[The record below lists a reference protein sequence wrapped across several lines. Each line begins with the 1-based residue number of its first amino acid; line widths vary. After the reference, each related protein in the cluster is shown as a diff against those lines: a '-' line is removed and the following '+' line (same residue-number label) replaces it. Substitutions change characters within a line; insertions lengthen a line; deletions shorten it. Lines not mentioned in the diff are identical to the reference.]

1 MKRSKTWLR
10 HVSTGLISFLIF
22 GCGSFK
28 SLHKQEVKTLTPD
41 LKEVTVAAPKGDTV
55 ASFDLGLKKNDS
67 TRTPSIQA
75 SELYLKTLDN
85 YLKLAPDDEK
95 VPEILLW
102 KGNHLY
108 EQNDFSKALE
118 VYQDLRKRFPT
129 SPMVFEATQMSAQS
143 YAQLGNLEEA
153 EKTYRSMLKESNI
166 EGQAEARERLSQ
178 SIYLQAEKNEKEGN
192 LQAASEGYSRVAKEF
207 ATTEIAPVAMFNS
220 GVMLEKQ
227 KKWKEAIQI
236 YGLFFDQFFDS
247 KLLPKVLFREA
258 KCREL
263 DGQWQVA
270 GEKYLNLVRVNPE
283 SPDAEASLYNA
294 GFAFF
299 NAKLPD
305 SAAKSFEAYA
315 KKYPQ
320 NVEAPNLLF
329 RAVEMFGE
337 MQNWD
342 KVSELQSL
350 FTRRYA
356 TDKARLI
363 QALCMGG
370 TAAFQRGRQD
380 EAAQL
385 MKQVVTEY
393 SLLKVPD
400 ASARFY
406 GAQAQHTL
414 AELSGKKMRAA
425 PLRSSSFDADLKI
438 KTGLL
443 KNTAEQYLKVL
454 DFRIVDWTIRAA
466 FSLGQSFED
475 FGTSVYLSPRKI
487 GKTPSE
493 KLDMEEDAMA
503 SLSFAFAKAQQQYL
517 QVLTIGR
524 KQEVNNKWV
533 GDANLRMIAMA
544 TSFIGYQI
552 KAMEQVPQL
561 IKVETGTPEKAIAT
575 KLQQIGRISPYH
587 EQGMKYF
594 IAFLDIAQEYEL
606 DPRVVDSLATKILKS
621 TRDLGSH
628 YSAAAE
634 LARSAPFP
642 NGFQP
647 MERFFYQVKLLQEGI
662 PKLETKSMEYF
673 QSGLDFATKY
683 NLTKDPL
690 NDSLKILLGRAM
702 FIQAKCLDLLSQEA
716 LVNPPIPPEAGP
728 EQRKTYSEKL
738 ENVGFQLQDQALE
751 HYHKLIEKVI
761 TGVISTDWGELVFA
775 RLFQIEPDKW
785 SRTSEI
791 DTTMTIYTGK
801 EWAALSDFP
810 KTGWPAPD
818 SPDWKKVRKGI
829 VPKKEYPHDVMA
841 QFRFLWCGDKGQG
854 PKIDSMTSNYI
865 PWKQV
870 WAQTSFTLPNHV
882 QSLELMVVAPQEW
895 SVQID
900 KDEVLSFKSVPGS
913 WEKGTSKDVWPT
925 LSKKLKVG
933 DHFLRIYAQNQKPTE
948 GFGIWMQ
955 MKIKY
960 KLDGAGAVFPWN
972 QISPTPDYLKKL
984 REEIIPIQNFT
995 NRGPKQ

>member
-129 SPMVFEATQMSAQS
+129 SPMISEATQMSAQS

-320 NVEAPNLLF
+320 NV
-329 RAVEMFGE
+329 
-337 MQNWD
+337 D
-342 KVSELQSL
+342 H
-350 FTRRYA
+350 
-356 TDKARLI
+356 
-363 QALCMGG
+363 C
-370 TAAFQRGRQD
+370 
-380 EAAQL
+380 
-385 MKQVVTEY
+385 
-393 SLLKVPD
+393 
-400 ASARFY
+400 
-406 GAQAQHTL
+406 
-414 AELSGKKMRAA
+414 
-425 PLRSSSFDADLKI
+425 
-438 KTGLL
+438 
-443 KNTAEQYLKVL
+443 
-454 DFRIVDWTIRAA
+454 
-466 FSLGQSFED
+466 
-475 FGTSVYLSPRKI
+475 PR
-487 GKTPSE
+487 
-493 KLDMEEDAMA
+493 
-503 SLSFAFAKAQQQYL
+503 
-517 QVLTIGR
+517 
-524 KQEVNNKWV
+524 
-533 GDANLRMIAMA
+533 
-544 TSFIGYQI
+544 
-552 KAMEQVPQL
+552 
-561 IKVETGTPEKAIAT
+561 
-575 KLQQIGRISPYH
+575 
-587 EQGMKYF
+587 
-594 IAFLDIAQEYEL
+594 
-606 DPRVVDSLATKILKS
+606 
-621 TRDLGSH
+621 
-628 YSAAAE
+628 
-634 LARSAPFP
+634 
-642 NGFQP
+642 
-647 MERFFYQVKLLQEGI
+647 
-662 PKLETKSMEYF
+662 
-673 QSGLDFATKY
+673 
-683 NLTKDPL
+683 
-690 NDSLKILLGRAM
+690 
-702 FIQAKCLDLLSQEA
+702 
-716 LVNPPIPPEAGP
+716 
-728 EQRKTYSEKL
+728 
-738 ENVGFQLQDQALE
+738 
-751 HYHKLIEKVI
+751 
-761 TGVISTDWGELVFA
+761 
-775 RLFQIEPDKW
+775 
-785 SRTSEI
+785 
-791 DTTMTIYTGK
+791 
-801 EWAALSDFP
+801 
-810 KTGWPAPD
+810 
-818 SPDWKKVRKGI
+818 
-829 VPKKEYPHDVMA
+829 
-841 QFRFLWCGDKGQG
+841 WC
-854 PKIDSMTSNYI
+854 T
-865 PWKQV
+865 
-870 WAQTSFTLPNHV
+870 
-882 QSLELMVVAPQEW
+882 
-895 SVQID
+895 
-900 KDEVLSFKSVPGS
+900 
-913 WEKGTSKDVWPT
+913 
-925 LSKKLKVG
+925 
-933 DHFLRIYAQNQKPTE
+933 
-948 GFGIWMQ
+948 
-955 MKIKY
+955 
-960 KLDGAGAVFPWN
+960 
-972 QISPTPDYLKKL
+972 
-984 REEIIPIQNFT
+984 
-995 NRGPKQ
+995 